1 MGLLYMVFLK
11 CQAFFH
17 KKPTFFSL
25 FFFNGI
31 NDLQKSKKIV
41 KNRKNR
47 LTDLP
52 SPVIMGT

>member
-11 CQAFFH
+11 SQAFFN
-17 KKPTFFSL
+17 KKSTFFAL

-31 NDLQKSKKIV
+31 NDLQNHKKIV

-47 LTDLP
+47 LTTLP
-52 SPVIMGT
+52 